1 MNCRRLC
8 RRAVIVLSAVLLM
21 VGCGVLRQDAEI
33 PTDAAPAG
41 AVLPSETPATEL
53 ASPTEIPATTAPP
66 TAIPPAEAL
75 TYQVVSVSPANLQVE
90 IPEIWV
96 SEGEGAVWAPV
107 SGDAR
112 RVGVSRADLA
122 PPEEAEAVLLPENA
136 QVLDSD
142 AVATPLGAGRQY
154 TLEVY
159 GVTPQGDDA
168 KADVASVEMHVLIVV
183 TTDDQRTGYDFYAIA
198 PTAEALDTVLPVLA
212 HIVETAKPEIAAPPL
227 EEAYDHMPAVASA
240 RTRFAAHLSIS
251 EDAISVISV
260 EAVDWSDAC
269 IGIHEPGQMC
279 AQVITPG
286 YRIMVDVNG
295 QSYELHTNAT
305 GSVVGIVP

>member
-41 AVLPSETPATEL
+41 AVLPS
-53 ASPTEIPATTAPP
+53 EIPATTAPP

-112 RVGVSRADLA
+112 RVGVSRANLP
-122 PPEEAEAVLLPENA
+122 PPEEAEAVLLPII
-136 QVLDSD
+136 VCLDGFLVSWIVMLLRRRW
-142 AVATPLGAGRQY
+142 APAGNTRWKSMRGRRREMMPKRTWHPLRC
-154 TLEVY
+154 T
-159 GVTPQGDDA
+159 
-168 KADVASVEMHVLIVV
+168 
-183 TTDDQRTGYDFYAIA
+183 F
-198 PTAEALDTVLPVLA
+198 
-212 HIVETAKPEIAAPPL
+212 
-227 EEAYDHMPAVASA
+227 
-240 RTRFAAHLSIS
+240 
-251 EDAISVISV
+251 
-260 EAVDWSDAC
+260 
-269 IGIHEPGQMC
+269 
-279 AQVITPG
+279 
-286 YRIMVDVNG
+286 
-295 QSYELHTNAT
+295 
-305 GSVVGIVP
+305 